1 MRPQEGTY
9 KREELWPDCA
19 GAARMIVRSLT
30 SGIVLA
36 VSTVMSSA
44 ALAECLR
51 AIGAVPSLQG
61 EAQVQ
66 AAGVWRLAAL
76 NEQLCPGDVI
86 HVGERSR
93 AEVTVVN
100 QPNVR
105 LDQNT
110 ALHLPGDDEPLV
122 VKLLYG
128 AAYFFSRHPRVLTV
142 ETPFVDA
149 AVEGT
154 EFLVQVEAER
164 TLIVVFEGRVRAS
177 NPHGELAIGSGEAA
191 SAEAGQAPT
200 PYLIVRP
207 RDAVQWTL
215 FYPAILPALADPS
228 GAAAQ
233 ELAGAAAR
241 RGCNWRRPGQ
251 LPAAFAQFDAIPD
264 TERGSDYYLYRAAA
278 LLVGRAGRGGARRH
292 RPGVVARS
300 RRRPR
305 RRAERGDRR
314 GAERPRPG
322 AGRCATRRRAESPLR
337 GRQDRPLLC
346 RAGAVPDRAGAP
358 GARAGGRRTSRRTR
372 WPGRGSPSCG

>member
-1 MRPQEGTY
+1 MV
-9 KREELWPDCA
+9 
-19 GAARMIVRSLT
+19 VRSLT

-36 VSTVMSSA
+36 VSTVMSASA
-44 ALAECLR
+44 FAECLR

-66 AAGVWRLAAL
+66 AAGVWRPAAL

-110 ALHLPGDDEPLV
+110 ALHLPGDDQPLV

-128 AAYFFSRHPRVLTV
+128 AAYFFSRYPRVLTV
-142 ETPFVDA
+142 ETPFIDA

-164 TLIVVFEGRVRAS
+164 TLIVVFEGRIRAS
-177 NPHGELAIGSGEAA
+177 NPQGELAIASGEAV
-191 SAEAGQAPT
+191 SAEAGRAPA

-233 ELAGAAAR
+233 ELAEPLRGAVAA
-241 RGCNWRRPGQ
+241 
-251 LPAAFAQFDAIPD
+251 
-264 TERGSDYYLYRAAA
+264 
-278 LLVGRAGRGGARRH
+278 GGAR
-292 RPGVVARS
+292 
-300 RRRPR
+300 
-305 RRAERGDRR
+305 
-314 GAERPRPG
+314 
-322 AGRCATRRRAESPLR
+322 
-337 GRQDRPLLC
+337 
-346 RAGAVPDRAGAP
+346 
-358 GARAGGRRTSRRTR
+358 
-372 WPGRGSPSCG
+372 